1 LNRAQLTPLIVATSL
16 LMETVDSTVI
26 STSLPLIAA
35 DLNTDPLSLK
45 LAMTT
50 YLLSLA
56 VFIPASGWIADRFG
70 AKRVYCAA
78 LIIFAMG
85 SVLSGSVTNLWQLV
99 LTRALQGF
107 GGSLMVP
114 VARLI
119 VLKSVPREQMV
130 AAFVWLTVPAMVGP
144 LMGPP
149 VGGFISTYF
158 SWRWIFWL
166 NIPFCVLGVALALAF
181 IEDVRE
187 DHPGRFDLTGFV
199 LAGLGFCGF
208 VFGLSLLGGHFV
220 SASTNAAIFA
230 GGVVC
235 LILYIFHAR
244 RIDNPVLDLSLL
256 RVQTFAIAISGGFIF
271 RICNG
276 AVPFL
281 MPLLFQVGFGM
292 SPIESGLT
300 TFVGGIGATCMKFSA
315 PPILRHLGFRRTLT
329 INGVIVALS
338 YAVIALFT
346 SETPHWVIVGVLLAG
361 GFFRSLQFT
370 ATNGLAFADIETQR
384 MSRATTLNAAIQ
396 QAAASSGVALGA
408 AGVDFSRFIA
418 GREQITVSDFGF
430 AFLGMALI
438 SVMSVL
444 VFRMMPANAAEGIS
458 GPMFKIRQREKANDA
473 EKPSRRGAAE

>member
-1 LNRAQLTPLIVATSL
+1 MNRAQLTPLIVATSL

-26 STSLPLIAA
+26 STSLPIIAA
-35 DLNTDPLSLK
+35 DLKTDPLSLK

-78 LIIFAMG
+78 LVIFALG
-85 SVLSGSVTNLWQLV
+85 SVLSGNVTELWQLV
-99 LTRALQGF
+99 VTRAMQGF

-130 AAFVWLTVPAMVGP
+130 AAFVWLTVPAMIGP

-158 SWRWIFWL
+158 SWRWIFFI
-166 NIPFCVLGVALALAF
+166 NIPFCVLGVALAVLF

-187 DHPGRFDLTGFV
+187 DHPGRFDVIGFI

-220 SASTNAAIFA
+220 SAGVNAAIFF
-230 GGVVC
+230 GGVAC
-235 LILYIFHAR
+235 LLLYLVHAR
-244 RIDNPVLDLSLL
+244 RTVNPVLDLSLL
-256 RVQTFAIAISGGFIF
+256 RVQTFSVAISGGFIF
-271 RICNG
+271 RVCNG

-300 TFVGGIGATCMKFSA
+300 TFFGGIGATFMKFSA

-329 INGVIVALS
+329 VNGAIVALS

-346 SETPHWVIVGVLLAG
+346 SDTPHWVILGVLLVS

-408 AGVDFSRFIA
+408 AAVDFSRFMA
-418 GREQITVSDFGF
+418 GRDQILTADFAAAF
-430 AFLGMALI
+430 AGMAAVSLL
-438 SVMSVL
+438 SVL

-458 GPMFKIRQREKANDA
+458 GPMF
-473 EKPSRRGAAE
+473 SRRKKDADRA

>member
-1 LNRAQLTPLIVATSL
+1 
-16 LMETVDSTVI
+16 METIDSTVI
-26 STSLPLIAA
+26 STSLPIIAA
-35 DLNTDPLSLK
+35 DLQTDPLSLK

-78 LIIFAMG
+78 LVIFAIG
-85 SVLSGSVTNLWQLV
+85 SVLSGSVTGLWQLV

-130 AAFVWLTVPAMVGP
+130 AAFVWLTVPAMIGP

-149 VGGFISTYF
+149 IGGFISTYF
-158 SWRWIFWL
+158 SWRWIFFI
-166 NIPFCVLGVALALAF
+166 NVPVCILGLALAYF
-181 IEDVRE
+181 YIEDVRE
-187 DHPGRFDLTGFV
+187 DHPGPFDFLGFM

-220 SASTNAAIFA
+220 SAPVNAAIFL
-230 GGVVC
+230 GGVIC
-235 LILYIFHAR
+235 LVLYVFHYR
-244 RIDNPVLDLSLL
+244 RVANPVLDLSLM
-256 RVQTFAIAISGGFIF
+256 RVQTFSIAIVGGFIF
-271 RICNG
+271 RTCNG

-292 SPIESGLT
+292 TPIESGLT
-300 TFVGGIGATCMKFSA
+300 TFFGGIGATFMKFTA
-315 PPILRHLGFRRTLT
+315 PPILRNLGFRNTLT
-329 INGVIVALS
+329 INGAIVAAS

-346 SETPHWVIVGVLLAG
+346 SATPHFVILGVLLVS

-408 AGVDFSRFIA
+408 AGVDFSRFLA
-418 GREQITVSDFGF
+418 GREQIVAADFAV
-430 AFLGMALI
+430 AFFGMALVSLL
-438 SVMSVL
+438 SVVI
-444 VFRMMPANAAEGIS
+444 FRRMPPNAAEGIS
-458 GPMFKIRQREKANDA
+458 GPMFGKRGRENAK
-473 EKPSRRGAAE
+473 GT

>member
-1 LNRAQLTPLIVATSL
+1 MNRAQLTPLIVAMSL

-26 STSLPLIAA
+26 STSLPIIAA
-35 DLNTDPLSLK
+35 DLKTDPLSLK

-78 LIIFAMG
+78 LVIFAAG
-85 SVLSGSVTNLWQLV
+85 SVLSGSVTELWQLV
-99 LTRALQGF
+99 LTRAMQGF

-158 SWRWIFWL
+158 SWRWIFWI
-166 NIPFCVLGVALALAF
+166 NIPFCILGVALALAF

-187 DHPGRFDLTGFV
+187 DHPGRFDLRGFM
-199 LAGLGFCGF
+199 LAALGFCGF

-220 SASTNAAIFA
+220 SAGANAAIFGA
-230 GGVVC
+230 GCV
-235 LILYIFHAR
+235 LLFLYLLHAR
-244 RIDNPVLDLSLL
+244 RTENPVLDLSL
-256 RVQTFAIAISGGFIF
+256 VNVETFRIAIAGGFIF
-271 RICNG
+271 RVCNG

-281 MPLLFQVGFGM
+281 MPLMFQVGFGM

-300 TFVGGIGATCMKFSA
+300 TFFGGIGATCMKFSA
-315 PPILRHLGFRRTLT
+315 PPILRHAGFRKTLT
-329 INGVIVALS
+329 INGTVVALS

-370 ATNGLAFADIETQR
+370 ATNGLAFADVETGR
-384 MSRATTLNAAIQ
+384 MSKATTLNAAIQ

-408 AGVDFSRFIA
+408 AGVDLSRVLA
-418 GREQITVSDFGF
+418 GREQIVTADFGF
-430 AFLGMALI
+430 AFLGMAAVSLL
-438 SVMSVL
+438 SVL
-444 VFRMMPANAAEGIS
+444 IFRRLHPNAAEGIS
-458 GPMFKIRQREKANDA
+458 GPMFGRRKSATEKDA
-473 EKPSRRGAAE
+473 

>member
-1 LNRAQLTPLIVATSL
+1 MNRAQLTPLIVAMSL

-26 STSLPLIAA
+26 STSLPIIAA
-35 DLNTDPLSLK
+35 DLKTDPLSLK

-78 LIIFAMG
+78 LVIFAAG
-85 SVLSGSVTNLWQLV
+85 SVLSGSVTELWQLV
-99 LTRALQGF
+99 LTRAMQGF

-130 AAFVWLTVPAMVGP
+130 AAFVWLTVPAMIGP

-158 SWRWIFWL
+158 SWRWIFWI

-187 DHPGRFDLTGFV
+187 AHPGRFDLLGFV

-220 SASTNAAIFA
+220 SAGVNAAIFLA
-230 GGVVC
+230 GC
-235 LILYIFHAR
+235 LFLLLYVLHAR
-244 RIDNPVLDLSLL
+244 QTESPVLDLTLVS
-256 RVQTFAIAISGGFIF
+256 VPTFRLAIAGGFIF
-271 RICNG
+271 RVCNG

-281 MPLLFQVGFGM
+281 MPLMFQVGFGM
-292 SPIESGLT
+292 TPIESGLT
-300 TFVGGIGATCMKFSA
+300 TFFGGIGATCMKFAA
-315 PPILRHLGFRRTLT
+315 PPILRHAGFRNTLT
-329 INGVIVALS
+329 INGTVVALS

-346 SETPHWVIVGVLLAG
+346 SATPHWVIVGVLLAG

-408 AGVDFSRFIA
+408 AGVDFSRVLA
-418 GREQITVSDFGF
+418 GREQIIAADFGF
-430 AFLGMALI
+430 AFLGMAAVSML
-438 SVMSVL
+438 SVL
-444 VFRMMPANAAEGIS
+444 IFRNLHPNAAEGIS
-458 GPMFKIRQREKANDA
+458 GPMFKRRAAPKNISEK
-473 EKPSRRGAAE
+473 

>member
-1 LNRAQLTPLIVATSL
+1 MNRALLTPLIVAASL
-16 LMETVDSTVI
+16 MMETIDSTVI
-26 STSLPLIAA
+26 STSLPIIAA
-35 DLNTDPLSLK
+35 DLKTDPLSLK

-78 LIIFAMG
+78 LVIFALG
-85 SVLSGSVTNLWQLV
+85 SVLSGSVTSLWQLV

-130 AAFVWLTVPAMVGP
+130 AAFVWLTVPAMIGP
-144 LMGPP
+144 LLGPP
-149 VGGFISTYF
+149 IGGFISTYF
-158 SWRWIFWL
+158 SWRWIFFI
-166 NIPFCVLGVALALAF
+166 NIPVCILGVALAYFF
-181 IEDVRE
+181 IDDVRE
-187 DHPGRFDLTGFV
+187 DHPGRFDFRGFL
-199 LAGLGFCGF
+199 LAALGFCGF

-220 SASTNAAIFA
+220 SAPVNAAIFF
-230 GGVVC
+230 GGVLFLV
-235 LILYIFHAR
+235 LYVLHYR
-244 RIDNPVLDLSLL
+244 RVENPVLDLSLM
-256 RVQTFAIAISGGFIF
+256 RVQTFSIAIAGGFIF
-271 RICNG
+271 RTCNG

-292 SPIESGLT
+292 TPIESGLT
-300 TFVGGIGATCMKFSA
+300 TFFGGIGATFMKFTA
-315 PPILRHLGFRRTLT
+315 PPILRHLGFRHTLT
-329 INGVIVALS
+329 INGTIVAAS
-338 YAVIALFT
+338 YGVIALFT
-346 SETPHWVIVGVLLAG
+346 SETPHFVILGVLLVS

-408 AGVDFSRFIA
+408 AGVDFSRFLA
-418 GREQITVSDFGF
+418 GREQIVASDFGV
-430 AFLGMALI
+430 AFTGMALV
-438 SVMSVL
+438 SLLSVL
-444 VFRMMPANAAEGIS
+444 IFRRMPANAAEGIS
-458 GPMFKIRQREKANDA
+458 GPMFGKRRE
-473 EKPSRRGAAE
+473 EKR